1 MTVNNFRGNVAF
13 PARSISV
20 CFTVI
25 ATLKKEE
32 RVLPLLS
39 LLVLH
44 LAQLA
49 PQGPTMSSRW
59 VSHACTGTCMCLSP
73 SPRFSPSG
81 FAPIL
86 YPTHGTHR
94 MLQGALG
101 VMPFGLSWSLTA
113 RLWLSGT
120 ARWSLLLASTVFLLW
135 DCQRVGWQNGADIL
149 MWGDSN
155 YSCTQWP

>member
-1 MTVNNFRGNVAF
+1 MTANNFRGNVAF
-13 PARSISV
+13 PGGSISE

-44 LAQLA
+44 LALLA
-49 PQGPTMSSRW
+49 PQGPTVSSRW
-59 VSHACTGTCMCLSP
+59 VYHACTWTCMCLSR

-86 YPTHGTHR
+86 YPRHGTHR

-101 VMPFGLSWSLTA
+101 VVLLGCPEASWP
-113 RLWLSGT
+113 G
-120 ARWSLLLASTVFLLW
+120 FDYLLW
-135 DCQRVGWQNGADIL
+135 DCKRVGGQTGADIL

-155 YSCTQWP
+155 YLCTQWP